1 MYNWADIADNALNLA
16 CGLSLG
22 DWMGDLQ
29 VLSVLLDVAIVAL
42 CVGGM
47 FWKKM
52 KYLAGLAAAFAVY
65 ALIDV
70 SRLYSLVISDVILDS
85 MHLLATFCVL
95 VVVWQFYSGMV
106 KPEDEA
112 HSARKK

>member
-1 MYNWADIADNALNLA
+1 
-16 CGLSLG
+16 
-22 DWMGDLQ
+22 MGDLQ